1 MRCSHTVL
9 FVGPFG
15 RRDPHDA
22 FIVCRV
28 LLVDGVVEC
37 QLRRYRQLCVLLSPG
52 DVVMVSVWQ
61 EDSLRQEATVL
72 PDGSITF
79 PLAGRIN
86 VAGLDVTAV
95 EKQVAAKLEKYLPD
109 PNVSVVVKSI
119 AGNLVYVQGK
129 VIKPGPV
136 QMAGPTAVLQALSM
150 SGGLDKFADESEIK
164 VVRGAGASQKILP
177 VRYKDLV
184 SGRDM
189 STNIQLQAGDT
200 LVVP

>member
-1 MRCSHTVL
+1 MLRSMFATFCMLTVWSTA
-9 FVGPFG
+9 GNA
-15 RRDPHDA
+15 DQNNA
-22 FIVCRV
+22 A
-28 LLVDGVVEC
+28 
-37 QLRRYRQLCVLLSPG
+37 YLLSPG

-95 EKQVAAKLEKYLPD
+95 EKQVAAKLEKFLPD

-119 AGNLVYVQGK
+119 AGNMVYVQGK

>member
-1 MRCSHTVL
+1 M
-9 FVGPFG
+9 
-15 RRDPHDA
+15 
-22 FIVCRV
+22 
-28 LLVDGVVEC
+28 
-37 QLRRYRQLCVLLSPG
+37 
-52 DVVMVSVWQ
+52 
-61 EDSLRQEATVL
+61 
-72 PDGSITF
+72 
-79 PLAGRIN
+79 
-86 VAGLDVTAV
+86 
-95 EKQVAAKLEKYLPD
+95 AAKLEKFLPD

-150 SGGLDKFADESEIK
+150 SGGLDKFADESDIK
-164 VVRGAGASQKILP
+164 VVRGTGASQKILP

>member
-1 MRCSHTVL
+1 MVRSLCSAFCVL
-9 FVGPFG
+9 MLWSGTG
-15 RRDPHDA
+15 NA
-22 FIVCRV
+22 
-28 LLVDGVVEC
+28 LENNAS
-37 QLRRYRQLCVLLSPG
+37 YLLSPG

-61 EDSLRQEATVL
+61 EESLRQEATVL

-79 PLAGRIN
+79 PLAGRID

-95 EKQVAAKLEKYLPD
+95 EKQVAAKLD

-150 SGGLDKFADESEIK
+150 SGGLDKFADESAIK
-164 VVRGAGASQKILP
+164 VVRVDKGRQQILP